1 MRWLVL
7 ILIVSISF
15 PAAAQE
21 EGPEFE
27 KLIQRSLTLES
38 PGDDK
43 REETEQRFRAI
54 WPKLHTLCVCEPAEI
69 GDVLAKVWDDVRK
82 AEFDDGFLDTVEMFH
97 QTVDGVRREL
107 DSAGAFTPSLAICQQ
122 YANLYVSAR
131 RESKSMEE
139 ASKALVEMIHNL
151 IGDEH

>member
-7 ILIVSISF
+7 LLIASISF
-15 PAAAQE
+15 PATAQ

-27 KLIQRSLTLES
+27 KLIQRSLDLES
-38 PGDDK
+38 PGEDK
-43 REETEQRFRAI
+43 REEAEKRFRAV

-69 GDVLAKVWDDVRK
+69 GDVLAKAWNDVRK
-82 AEFDDGFLDTVEMFH
+82 AELNDGFLDTVETFH

-107 DSAGAFTPSLAICQQ
+107 DSAGAFTPSLQICQQ
-122 YANLYVSAR
+122 YANLYVGAR
-131 RESKSMEE
+131 RESQSMEE

>member
-1 MRWLVL
+1 MRWLV
-7 ILIVSISF
+7 ILVIMSISF
-15 PAAAQE
+15 PAAAQ

-38 PGDDK
+38 PDEAK

-54 WPKLHTLCVCEPAEI
+54 WTKLHELCNCKPAEI
-69 GDVLAKVWDDVRK
+69 GDVLANTWDEVRK
-82 AEFDDGFLDTVEMFH
+82 AELDDGFLDTVEMFH
-97 QTVDGVRREL
+97 RTIDGVRREL
-107 DSAGAFTPSLAICQQ
+107 DSAGAYSPSLQICQQ
-122 YANLYVSAR
+122 YADLYAGAR